1 MQNRKLKLTAEVMG
15 MVFPVGVVTISTYSG
30 ERKTEVDRFC
40 PECGEKP
47 IYVGYRCPKC
57 GSEYGHWSKLKAY
70 IRGTLEPYVK
80 NRLIPKTK
88 NYVPEAKLY
97 KMQRTGFAERY
108 SVITKEPH
116 PLVPEDDNT
125 AMNLMKLA
133 IVVETMG
140 WVLIVKWDEAYQ
152 QNIALLSTSPSSDLV
167 LQEIIPENLAVRKGV
182 TTIKVDLDKAT
193 EQDIEGARMLL
204 NNIPE
209 ASEQVFIVDDYRTQ
223 GLEEPEQTESP
234 QVLELSAILAK
245 VAGV

>member
-15 MVFPVGVVTISTYSG
+15 MVFPIGVVTISTYSG

-47 IYVGYRCPKC
+47 TYIGYRCPKC
-57 GSEYGHWSKLKAY
+57 EQEFGHWSKLKAY
-70 IRGTLEPYVK
+70 IRGTMELYVK
-80 NRLIPKTK
+80 ERIIPKTK
-88 NYVPEAKLY
+88 NYVPEAKLF
-97 KMQRTGFAERY
+97 KMQNTAFADKY

-116 PLVPEDDNT
+116 PLVPEDENT

-140 WVLIVKWDEAYQ
+140 WVLIVKWSEAYQ
-152 QNIALLSTSPSSDLV
+152 QNVALLSTSPSNDLV

-182 TTIKVDLDKAT
+182 TTIKVDIGNAT
-193 EQDIEGARMLL
+193 EQDIEGAKMLL

-209 ASEQVFIVDDYRTQ
+209 ATEQVFIVEDYRTQ
-223 GLEEPEQTESP
+223 GLKEPEKTESP
-234 QVLELSAILAK
+234 KVLELSAILAK
-245 VAGV
+245 ATGA